1 MVVLAPP
8 SRLGPEGAAASP
20 PLSQPREGAYHTPVM
35 LRGLQGGAVK
45 VPPRGGRCPQQGEGS
60 CLLTPGSLLRAPN
73 SRVSLQGPHCRLFTP
88 GSSLQAPHSR
98 VLTPGASLQGPHSG
112 VSLQGLTPGP
122 SLRSLT
128 PGPSVQG
135 PHSGALTPGSHSGAL
150 TPGSHSGALTPGSH
164 SRALTPGSHSRTHSG
179 VLIAGSSLQGPHS
192 RVLTPGV
199 SLRGRA
205 AGSVCSSLSC
215 FGQGRISPASS
226 MSLDPDS
233 WPP

>member
-8 SRLGPEGAAASP
+8 PRLGPEGAAASP

-98 VLTPGASLQGPHSG
+98 VLTPGASLQGPHSRR
-112 VSLQGLTPGP
+112 LTPGS
-122 SLRSLT
+122 SLR
-128 PGPSVQG
+128 GV
-135 PHSGALTPGSHSGAL
+135 TPGSHSGAF
-150 TPGSHSGALTPGSH
+150 TPESH
-164 SRALTPGSHSRTHSG
+164 SRALSPGPSLRGPHSG
-179 VLIAGSSLQGPHS
+179 VSLWGPHSGVSLRGPHS
-192 RVLTPGV
+192 RVSLQDSLRGPHCRVLTPG
-199 SLRGRA
+199 
-205 AGSVCSSLSC
+205 SSLPGPHSWGLTPRPGSRQC
-215 FGQGRISPASS
+215 LQLTELLRAGQDLSGVIHELGP
-226 MSLDPDS
+226 
-233 WPP
+233 

>member
-8 SRLGPEGAAASP
+8 PRLGPEGAAASP

-73 SRVSLQGPHCRLFTP
+73 SRVSLQGPHRRLFTL

-135 PHSGALTPGSHSGAL
+135 PHSGVSLWGP
-150 TPGSHSGALTPGSH
+150 
-164 SRALTPGSHSRTHSG
+164 HSG
-179 VLIAGSSLQGPHS
+179 VSLRGPHSGVSLQGPHS
-192 RVLTPGV
+192 RVSLQDSLRGPHCRVLTPG
-199 SLRGRA
+199 
-205 AGSVCSSLSC
+205 SSLPGPHSWGLTPRPGSRQC
-215 FGQGRISPASS
+215 LQLTELLRAGQDLSGVIHELGP
-226 MSLDPDS
+226 
-233 WPP
+233 